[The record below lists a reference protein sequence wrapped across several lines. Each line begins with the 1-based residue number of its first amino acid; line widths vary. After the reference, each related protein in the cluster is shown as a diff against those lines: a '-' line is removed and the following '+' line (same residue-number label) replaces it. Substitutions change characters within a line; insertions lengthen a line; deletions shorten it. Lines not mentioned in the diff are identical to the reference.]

1 MAIFKTKLFNDG
13 EALEH
18 GDLNDAQ
25 NYLRAQ
31 LWDTIG
37 TIARLQDTGA
47 RNGTAVAIAE
57 PTDAVFAVGYGGAPM
72 PHDITYLGNVTTRLI
87 SNYRGVVMQRVGS
100 EPLSGNVPAMLAYYA
115 TEGEWAATLAAN
127 VAADPRCDIGVIR
140 LSYLDGDSTTRHFE
154 DATTRAKSSQ
164 VMNKAQ
170 NVRCEFQVIQGVPGA
185 TAPEPA
191 VPSGWGKVW
200 SATVYPSDTIIKLDS
215 LRDHRYP
222 IGTTH
227 IDVPMSALLPNVVA
241 SVGTWAVSDLAVLN
255 YAVDLTALSG
265 GAANVFIPAFGS
277 RPSQRLLGVQLVSR
291 HANYSKWVLGVPRGV
306 AGAIFD
312 GGASNI
318 RLDARYH
325 DVTEKLLPATAS
337 GSTTLATGLLK
348 DVPLWGNGRTC
359 GMAAALDG
367 YAELAG
373 LYFQAVSGSSVGDT
387 FGLLRFTF
395 AGST

>member
-31 LWDTIG
+31 LWDTVG

-47 RNGTAVAIAE
+47 RNGTGVAIAE
-57 PTDAVFAVGYGGAPM
+57 PADAVFAVGYGGAPM
-72 PHDITYLGNVTTRLI
+72 PHDITYLGNGTTRLI
-87 SNYRGVVMQRVGS
+87 SNYRGVVMQRVAG

-164 VMNKAQ
+164 VMNKAA
-170 NVRCEFQVIQGVPGA
+170 NVRCEFQVIQGVPDPL
-185 TAPEPA
+185 APEPS

-200 SATVYPSDTIIKLDS
+200 SATVYPGATVITLDR
-215 LRDHRYP
+215 LRDHRFP
-222 IGTTH
+222 IGTSH
-227 IDVPMSALLPNVVA
+227 VDVPMSIMVPG
-241 SVGTWAVSDLAVLN
+241 SRSSGTWAIPDLNNLN
-255 YAVDLTALSG
+255 YSIWLTGMPSGADVFVPAL
-265 GAANVFIPAFGS
+265 GA
-277 RPSQRLLGVQLVSR
+277 RPSQRLLGVQFVTR
-291 HANYSKWVLGVPRGV
+291 NANSSKWVLGLPRGIT
-306 AGAIFD
+306 GPDFD

-318 RLDARYH
+318 RLDAKHH

-337 GSTTLATGLLK
+337 GNTTMATGLLK

-367 YAELAG
+367 YTELAG
-373 LYFQAVSGSSVGDT
+373 MYLQAVSGSAVGDYL
-387 FGLLRFTF
+387 GLLRFTF
-395 AGST
+395 AGSL